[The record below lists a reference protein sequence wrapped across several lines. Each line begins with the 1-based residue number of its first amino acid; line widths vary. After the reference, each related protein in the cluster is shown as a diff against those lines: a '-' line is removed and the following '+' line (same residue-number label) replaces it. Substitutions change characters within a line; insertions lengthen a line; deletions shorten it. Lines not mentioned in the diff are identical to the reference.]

1 MMKRREI
8 LKYTAFMTG
17 AAVSLPLMSTILSGC
32 KTDAVTATSDF
43 KLNFFSSDEFK
54 FVKGLVDT
62 ILPKTDSPAASEVGV
77 HKMIDSMVGTTYQED
92 AIKKY
97 REGFDAF
104 VSYLKTQSGDS
115 EFGKLTQEKKIEILK
130 ALDASADNPIPRAAY
145 LELKQ
150 QTIAYYL
157 NTEEI
162 GTKFLNYLPVPGEY
176 DACIDLADVGGKA
189 WAI

>member
-1 MMKRREI
+1 MKRREI
-8 LKYTAFMTG
+8 LKYTAYMTG
-17 AAVSLPLMSTILSGC
+17 AAVGLPLMSTILTGC
-32 KTDAVTATSDF
+32 KTDQVSTTEAF
-43 KLNFFSSDEFK
+43 KLNFFSSEEFNFLK
-54 FVKGLVDT
+54 NMVDT

-97 REGFDAF
+97 RENFDAF
-104 VSYLKTQSGDS
+104 TSYLKTQADDKS
-115 EFGKLTQEKKIEILK
+115 FGSLSQERKIEILK
-130 ALDASADNPIPRAAY
+130 ALDASNENQLARAGY
-145 LELKQ
+145 LDLKQ

-162 GTKFLNYLPVPGEY
+162 GTNFLNYLPVPGEY
-176 DACIDLADVGGKA
+176 IGCIDLADVGGKA